1 MEGWIMLH
9 RKLLDNP
16 IFKNHKLL
24 QVFIYCLLKASHKE
38 HDQLVG
44 DQMVKLKSGDLV
56 TGRKAISIKTG
67 LSEQNVRTALNRLE
81 KLQKL
86 TIRPTSKYSV
96 ISIVNWN
103 TYQQTNQQVTNGQPT
118 SNQQVTTNKNVNND
132 KECKEILVQ
141 DANAPKP
148 VGTMLTNQQPFPIYK
163 TDVELWADTYPAVN
177 IIPELKKINAWLD
190 ANPTKRKTERGM
202 KKFINNWLSRAQDNP
217 RQSAPQ
223 AKQTH
228 ATYTDIVN
236 DENFW

>member
-1 MEGWIMLH
+1 MEDLAYRRLLDRYYDTEKPLETDLVKLCRFIRMSDNKTETQAILDEFFSLTQKGWIQKRVQKEL
-9 RKLLDNP
+9 NA
-16 IFKNHKLL
+16 
-24 QVFIYCLLKASHKE
+24 YSLKADTARANGKK
-38 HDQLVG
+38 G
-44 DQMVKLKSGDLV
+44 
-56 TGRKAISIKTG
+56 GRPKITQSVPGRNPVETQSKAKQETLNIKQ
-67 LSEQNVRTALNRLE
+67 EPLN
-81 KLQKL
+81 KD
-86 TIRPTSKYSV
+86 I
-96 ISIVNWN
+96 I
-103 TYQQTNQQVTNGQPT
+103 
-118 SNQQVTTNKNVNND
+118 
-132 KECKEILVQ
+132 VQ

-163 TDVELWADTYPAVN
+163 TDVELWTDTYPAVN